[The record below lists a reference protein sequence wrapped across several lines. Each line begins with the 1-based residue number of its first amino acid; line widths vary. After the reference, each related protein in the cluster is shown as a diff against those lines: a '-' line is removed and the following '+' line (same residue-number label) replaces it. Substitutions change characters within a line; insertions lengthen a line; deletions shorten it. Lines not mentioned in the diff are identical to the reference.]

1 MISSQLLRTSS
12 AAMAV
17 AAILGLGMIGAYA
30 EDQSAP
36 ADKPAPAATDNAA
49 PAAEPTQPAAT
60 DATSAPADS
69 ATDKTDAPA
78 STDAATATAPN
89 ADPAKGATDS
99 ADVAPVK
106 SEPPA
111 APAEPATQ
119 AQDSAAPAE
128 PSTAISASQLTI
140 GTAVFAADGAK
151 IGEVNRVMSGP
162 SGNVEEIRVTAGG
175 RAGLDADVIAIPGS
189 KITEV
194 KDGVKL
200 SLSPEEAKKL
210 PVIGKGNG

>member
-1 MISSQLLRTSS
+1 MISSKFLRTSS
-12 AAMAV
+12 AATAV
-17 AAILGLGMIGAYA
+17 AAILGLGMIGAHA
-30 EDQSAP
+30 EDQSTP
-36 ADKPAPAATDNAA
+36 ADAPGPAATDNAS
-49 PAAEPTQPAAT
+49 PATEPTAPDAA
-60 DATSAPADS
+60 SAPADT
-69 ATDKTDAPA
+69 AADKTDAPA
-78 STDAATATAPN
+78 STDATTATAPS
-89 ADPAKGATDS
+89 ADPAKGTNDS

-106 SEPPA
+106 SETSA
-111 APAEPATQ
+111 APAEPPTQ

-128 PSTAISASQLTI
+128 PSTAINASQLTI

-175 RAGLDADVIAIPGS
+175 RAGLDADVIAIPVS